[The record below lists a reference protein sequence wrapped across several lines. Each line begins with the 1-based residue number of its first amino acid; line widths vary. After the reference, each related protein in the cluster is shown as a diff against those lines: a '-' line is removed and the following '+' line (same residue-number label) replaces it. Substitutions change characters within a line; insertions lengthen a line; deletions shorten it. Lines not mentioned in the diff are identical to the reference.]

1 MISDFKERLQEEQSD
16 LQEKIT
22 KLNRFIGTES
32 FDKIDDVQQAL
43 LRTQLQVML
52 TYQTCLDERLY
63 RL

>member
-43 LRTQLQVML
+43 LGTQLQAML